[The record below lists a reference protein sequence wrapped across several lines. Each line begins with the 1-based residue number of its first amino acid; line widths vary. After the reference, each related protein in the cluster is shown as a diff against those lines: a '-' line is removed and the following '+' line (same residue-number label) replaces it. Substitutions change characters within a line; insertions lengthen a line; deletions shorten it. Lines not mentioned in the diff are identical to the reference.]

1 MRVKN
6 ITGIFAATLITA
18 FTLEACKNA
27 GGDYPGDEF
36 THDMIHSRAW
46 ETYAIMPGMP
56 DSMSAFLPVDGTVP
70 YPGNPV
76 SGWQAD
82 SVEMNTNLPYTYAH
96 TPEDYERAGIEVTS
110 PLNQKDQEVLEQ
122 GQYYFNTYCSICHG
136 AEGDGKGFIVT
147 EGKYKAVPPS
157 YYAEG
162 YIDMPDGKMFHSV
175 TYGKGAMQP
184 YNWALNPTER
194 WKVIAYINSLQEDF
208 IAKGGSVQST
218 PSDTS
223 ASAASDTTATAKAT
237 K

>member
-1 MRVKN
+1 MHVKY
-6 ITGIFAATLITA
+6 IAGFLAILFAVMV
-18 FTLEACKNA
+18 FTSCKNA
-27 GGDYPGDEF
+27 GGEYPGDEF

-56 DSMSAFLPVDGTVP
+56 DSMSAIMPVKGSVP

-82 SVEMNTNLPYTYAH
+82 SIEMNTNLPYTYAP
-96 TPEDYERAGIEVTS
+96 TIEDYERAGIEVKS
-110 PLNQKDQEVLEQ
+110 PLNQKDLKVLEQ
-122 GQYYFNTYCSICHG
+122 GQYYFQIYCSICHG
-136 AEGDGKGFIVT
+136 AAGDGKGFIVT
-147 EGKYKAVPPS
+147 EGKYKAPPPS

-184 YNWALNPTER
+184 YSWALNPMDR
-194 WKVIAYINSLQEDF
+194 WKVIAYINSMQENF
-208 IAKGGSVQST
+208 IAKGGDVT
-218 PSDTS
+218 AAPADTT
-223 ASAASDTTATAKAT
+223 ATTASDTTATAQAT